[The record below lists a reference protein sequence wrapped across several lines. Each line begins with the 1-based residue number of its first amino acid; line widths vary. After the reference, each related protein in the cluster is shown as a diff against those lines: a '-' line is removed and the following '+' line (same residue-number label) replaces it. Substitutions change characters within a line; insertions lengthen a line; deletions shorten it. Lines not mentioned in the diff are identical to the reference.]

1 MVAQKTKHTKTM
13 NEITGFFTILIAVV
27 VLCLAVC
34 AILMPVFVFI
44 ITGHCEKMR
53 KTLEKM
59 EHMMRHGK

>member
-1 MVAQKTKHTKTM
+1 M